1 MFYPLCLPFHISL
14 GMLIKS
20 YTLLYYH
27 KIQQIQENKSSVMAW
42 KVDERIPEEMFIQL
56 LAKKANI
63 IRNHLRNSHS
73 KLTIAANIGPTMA
86 TFKLYDLSEED
97 SLKLHI
103 TLSNLGDIDE
113 QIHQLWQQV
122 NFLLKQYCSHCQH
135 QTTNKDNTND
145 TLLSEWSI

>member
-1 MFYPLCLPFHISL
+1 M
-14 GMLIKS
+14 
-20 YTLLYYH
+20 
-27 KIQQIQENKSSVMAW
+27 VW

-63 IRNHLRNSHS
+63 IKDHLPNRHS
-73 KLTIAANIGPTMA
+73 KLTIVANTGPTMA

-97 SLKLHI
+97 SLKLHM

-122 NFLLKQYCSHCQH
+122 PPPTPSLTLPL
-135 QTTNKDNTND
+135 
-145 TLLSEWSI
+145 LLST

>member
-1 MFYPLCLPFHISL
+1 
-14 GMLIKS
+14 
-20 YTLLYYH
+20 
-27 KIQQIQENKSSVMAW
+27 MAW
-42 KVDERIPEEMFIQL
+42 KVDERIPEEMFVQL
-56 LAKKANI
+56 LAEKANI
-63 IRNHLRNSHS
+63 IKDHLQNRHS
-73 KLTIAANIGPTMA
+73 KLTIVANIGPTMA

-135 QTTNKDNTND
+135 QNTKDDNSTG
-145 TLLSEWSI
+145 T